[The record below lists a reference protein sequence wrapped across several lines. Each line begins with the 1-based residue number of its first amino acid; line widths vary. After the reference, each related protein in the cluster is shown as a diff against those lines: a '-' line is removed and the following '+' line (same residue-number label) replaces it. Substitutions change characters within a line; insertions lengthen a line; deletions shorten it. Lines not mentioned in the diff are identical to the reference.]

1 MKHEGLPPEVAA
13 LVAEQ
18 ERIKTLPIIASYAV
32 ATLGSRTKQG
42 GTVHTASTAM
52 FCGGDLRLARVGDEV
67 RYPDGT
73 IAHITSGAGLA
84 AIFDSKPLA
93 IVGSHISNGDEI
105 VESLNDDFQI
115 TIREGMPAAPGLLD
129 PQYVPPQLAR

>member
-13 LVAEQ
+13 LVAAQ
-18 ERIKTLPIIASYAV
+18 ERIKALPVIARYAV

-42 GTVHTASTAM
+42 GTVQTASTGM
-52 FCGGDLRLARVGDEV
+52 FCGGDHRIARVGDEV

-73 IAHITSGAGLA
+73 VAHITSGAGFA
-84 AIFDSKPLA
+84 AIFDGKPLA

-105 VESLNDDFQI
+105 MESLNNDFQI
-115 TIREGMPAAPGLLD
+115 TIREGMPAVPGLLD
-129 PQYVPPQLAR
+129 PQYVPPQAAQ